1 MLAVALLLVTR
12 NSQLETA
19 SAGQMPSLFRGVVV
33 ADQSPGVRVVS
44 VERESQAHLSD
55 LRPEDIVIQV
65 DDTPIRTIDEFAV
78 MSHALKGRAAQAAVI
93 ILRNGEPKTLT
104 LHLYSFPILQQWG
117 LLFVPEHDI
126 RFAEPK
132 AGVAYWTR
140 LGRGFDVAGNLESS
154 LNAHLNALHHD
165 PIQPDVAITASEL
178 LWRIARRF
186 ITAGKFREAI
196 GALNQGTTLLGRL
209 FDYPLTDAQLQSVK
223 HQLEETV
230 EALRTANEKSLEG

>member
-1 MLAVALLLVTR
+1 
-12 NSQLETA
+12 
-19 SAGQMPSLFRGVVV
+19 GVVV
-33 ADQSPGVRVVS
+33 ADQPPGVRVIS

-65 DDTPIRTIDEFAV
+65 DDTPIQTIDEFAV
-78 MSHALKGRAAQAAVI
+78 LSHALKGRAVQAAVI

-117 LLFVPEHDI
+117 LSFVPEHDI
-126 RFAEPK
+126 RFAEPR

-154 LNAHLNALHHD
+154 LNAYLNALHHD
-165 PIQPDVAITASEL
+165 PIQPDTAITVSEL
-178 LWRIARRF
+178 LWRISRRL
-186 ITAGKFREAI
+186 ITAGNIREAI

-209 FDYPLTDAQLQSVK
+209 FDYPLTEAQLQSVK
-223 HQLEETV
+223 RQLEETV
-230 EALRTANEKSLEG
+230 RVLRTANEKSLEG